1 MSAISLIRRIVNHHP
16 LKPETFRTGEKKTG
30 MDEPLIL
37 KMNPQNV
44 VGCLIMIFV
53 YPFQEHGIDGVQ
65 LSQMVEEDL
74 ENLGIPKVFD
84 KLICHL
90 LMN

>member
-44 VGCLIMIFV
+44 VGCLIIIFCV
-53 YPFQEHGIDGVQ
+53 TVSGAWYRRRSALSDGRGGFGKSWH
-65 LSQMVEEDL
+65 SQ
-74 ENLGIPKVFD
+74 GF
-84 KLICHL
+84 
-90 LMN
+90 